1 MKVLVVDDSEA
12 VQRSF
17 GNLLASMPHVVLV
30 GCAEDVAGALAMIE
44 AHSPDLIVLDVALR
58 HGGRGMDVLR
68 HVMHAR
74 PGTQVMVLSNF
85 TWQAMRNTLLA
96 AGAVAYFDKSNE
108 FTLARDWIAQRAAA
122 WAAQGQGAP
131 P

>member
-1 MKVLVVDDSEA
+1 MKVLVVDDSKA

-17 GNLLASMPHVVLV
+17 GNLLASMPHVDLV
-30 GCAEDVAGALAMIE
+30 GCADDVAGALAMIE
-44 AHSPDLIVLDVALR
+44 AWTPDLIVLDIELQ
-58 HGGRGMDVLR
+58 HGERGMDVLK
-68 HVMHAR
+68 HVMQMR
-74 PGTQVMVLSNF
+74 PTTQVVVLSNF

-96 AGAVAYFDKSNE
+96 AGAAAYFDKSNE

-122 WAAQGQGAP
+122 WAAQGQAAP